1 MTNSFLIPLTIWHEN
16 NSQGCATP
24 RFAGGD
30 GVCSPHELW
39 NTGSFH
45 SKSHSSYWRHF
56 GDFVMLYILIIVKRI
71 NAWLRVTHRAFFEA
85 SLSLPPPPMW
95 TGFLIIFGGVWR
107 ERERARDRERERE
120 EQKAEMCEWLSD
132 SSHNASETASTFGF
146 DSQRWGDQEEQCTD
160 WQMESCKYSR
170 SDFLRLSP
178 H

>member
-1 MTNSFLIPLTIWHEN
+1 MLAHNMTNSFLIPLTIWHEN

-85 SLSLPPPPMW
+85 SLSLLPPPPHVNRL
-95 TGFLIIFGGVWR
+95 FNHFWR
-107 ERERARDRERERE
+107 RVERERASERWRKRGRRAESRDVWVV
-120 EQKAEMCEWLSD
+120 EWQ
-132 SSHNASETASTFGF
+132 FP
-146 DSQRWGDQEEQCTD
+146 QCIWNCQYFRLWQPAVRGSGRTMHWLTD
-160 WQMESCKYSR
+160 GV
-170 SDFLRLSP
+170 L
-178 H
+178 